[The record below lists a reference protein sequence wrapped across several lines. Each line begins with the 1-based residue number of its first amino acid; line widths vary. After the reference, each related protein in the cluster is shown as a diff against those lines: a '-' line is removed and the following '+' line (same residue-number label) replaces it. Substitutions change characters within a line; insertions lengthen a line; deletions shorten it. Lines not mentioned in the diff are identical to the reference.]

1 MFRLASADLLARA
14 WELAGAHAPGV
25 VGGCSGQGMLT
36 PLERGSCAGGSLG
49 GGGTWVAR
57 GWAPL
62 GAPSCEEGT

>member
-1 MFRLASADLLARA
+1 MFRLAGADLLAQA

-36 PLERGSCAGGSLG
+36 PLERGSCAGGSLE

-62 GAPSCEEGT
+62 RGPSFEGET